1 MFAGFPCMATNVF
14 DSQMWHTVA
23 GGNLLARSRFEAAH
37 LEAEALLRL
46 LGL

>member
-1 MFAGFPCMATNVF
+1 MFAEFPCMATNVF

-23 GGNLLARSRFEAAH
+23 GGNLLARFKAAH